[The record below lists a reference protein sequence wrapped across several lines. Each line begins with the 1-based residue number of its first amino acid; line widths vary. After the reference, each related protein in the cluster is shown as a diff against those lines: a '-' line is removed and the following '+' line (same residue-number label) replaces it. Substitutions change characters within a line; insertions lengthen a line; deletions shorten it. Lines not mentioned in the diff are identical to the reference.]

1 LRNSANNFLFFAV
14 KLNSF
19 KRILL
24 ILITVFASVSLFSQT
39 KLKDTVKINEVEVKA
54 IKPKVED
61 KSLEPM
67 QQITK
72 IELDRNAGNT
82 ADGAVK
88 TFSGVILK
96 DYGGVGGIKTVMV
109 RSLGANHTGVFV
121 DGVQFSDVASGQ
133 VDLGKISTDNTDN
146 VSLTIGQSTSL
157 CQPARFYASANVISI
172 QSAKPF
178 FDSLKCHYKFA
189 YKTGSFGMINPSFSL
204 QNKIGKHSFSDISG
218 NFVKANGEYKYKVQ
232 DTTLKRSNSDIQSL
246 NLNVRLVSEFKDS
259 SKLSMKLYFYN
270 SERGLPGAVIMYNPF
285 SSQRLWNNDFFSNLQ
300 YQTSPAKRLQWL
312 SNFKYSNN
320 YLRYLDP
327 AYLNAE
333 GKLDNRYRQH
343 EYYVSQAAS
352 MRVFDSLHVSLASD
366 FFINSL
372 DANLP
377 NYACP
382 TRYSWLTALAM
393 QYSFKRF
400 EANGNLLGSVVRE
413 QTKIGSAAQARNV
426 VKPSVMLGLKLTNKP
441 FIKFR
446 VMYKDVFR
454 MPTFNDLYYS
464 LVGNNNLKPEDA
476 KQLNIGFTGFSHLG
490 FIEYLSFKVDGFY
503 NRVSDKIVAIPT
515 KNLFVWSMTNIG
527 KVDCRGTELQ
537 FQFQTKPLAKI
548 RYSFL
553 CNYSFQ
559 EAMDVTNPQ
568 SSTYNQQIP
577 YIPFETFST
586 NISANFKQ
594 FTLTYSSL
602 FNGFRYVLGENSYDN
617 MLHGWWV
624 SDLTALYDYKIKK
637 NTLRLK
643 AEVNNLFDKQY
654 EVIKNF
660 PMPGRSFFVT
670 LSLMY

>member
-1 LRNSANNFLFFAV
+1 MPSRRAKFPPSGGLGGCLLFAMIFLQ
-14 KLNSF
+14 SF
-19 KRILL
+19 
-24 ILITVFASVSLFSQT
+24 VVHSQT
-39 KLKDTVKINEVEVKA
+39 KLKDTVNINEVEVKA
-54 IKPKVED
+54 IKPKAEE

-82 ADGAVK
+82 VDGAVK

-133 VDLGKISTDNTDN
+133 VDLGKISTENTN
-146 VSLTIGQSTSL
+146 TVSLIIGQSTSL
-157 CQPARFYASANVISI
+157 CLSARFYASANVISI
-172 QSAKPF
+172 QSADPQ
-178 FDSLKCHYKFA
+178 FDSSKYHYKIS

-204 QNKIGKHSFSDISG
+204 QSKTGKQSFTDISG
-218 NFVKANGEYKYKVQ
+218 NFVKASGEYKYKVQ
-232 DTTLKRSNSDIQSL
+232 DTTLTRTNSDIQSL
-246 NLNVRLVSEFKDS
+246 NLNARFVSEFKDS
-259 SKLSMKLYFYN
+259 SKLSMKMYFYN
-270 SERGLPGAVIMYNPF
+270 SERGLPGAVIMYNPY
-285 SSQRLWNNDFFSNLQ
+285 SCQRLWNNDFFSNLQ
-300 YQTSPAKRLQWL
+300 YQTNPKKRLQL
-312 SNFKYSNN
+312 LTNFKYSNN

-327 AYLNAE
+327 SYLNAE
-333 GKLDNRYRQH
+333 GKLDNSYKQQ
-343 EYYVSQAAS
+343 EYYLSQAAS
-352 MRVFDSLHVSLASD
+352 MRVFDSLHISLATD

-377 NYACP
+377 NYARP
-382 TRYSWLTALAM
+382 TRYSWLTALAL
-393 QYSFKRF
+393 QYSYKRF
-400 EANGNLLGSVVRE
+400 EANGNLIGSVVRE
-413 QTKIGSAAQARNV
+413 QTKIGNAADPRNV
-426 VKPSVMLGLKLTNKP
+426 IKPSLMLGFKLTNKP

-446 VMYKDVFR
+446 MMYKDVFR

-464 LVGNNNLKPEDA
+464 LVGNNNLKPEVA
-476 KQLNIGFTGFSHLG
+476 KQLNIGFTGYSHFG

-553 CNYSFQ
+553 CNYSYQ
-559 EAMDVTNPQ
+559 EAMDVTDSQ

-577 YIPFETFST
+577 YIPFETFSA
-586 NISANFKQ
+586 NISANIKQ

-624 SDLTALYDYKIKK
+624 SDVTALYDYKIKK

-643 AEVNNLFDKQY
+643 AEANNLFDLQY

-670 LSLMY
+670 LSLIY